1 MNENEIR
8 EMFHAYRPELSD
20 EQTFLDKLTS
30 RMDQADDQK
39 ARAQQTASPSAPA
52 TRWMRYAAAL
62 AALLII
68 GLIFHWQT
76 GREEL
81 PYRPLPTEYYTAAR
95 WNDEPSQDPF
105 DSYYTLVEEIQRSGQ
120 QIQQTIAQVKE

>member
-8 EMFHAYRPELSD
+8 EMLHAYRPELSD

-30 RMDQADDQK
+30 RMDQADEQK

-62 AALLII
+62 LII

-76 GREEL
+76 SREEL
-81 PYRPLPTEYYTAAR
+81 PCRPLPTEYYTAAR